1 MIEFQEN
8 IHADGRMEGWTDRQ
22 TLFYR
27 TLPTTTDILL
37 ATAGDTKSISNEK
50 SGSG

>member
-8 IHADGRMEGWTDRQ
+8 IQADGRMEGWTDRQ

-27 TLPTTTDILL
+27 TLPATTEILL
-37 ATAGDTKSISNEK
+37 ATAGDTKSISNKK